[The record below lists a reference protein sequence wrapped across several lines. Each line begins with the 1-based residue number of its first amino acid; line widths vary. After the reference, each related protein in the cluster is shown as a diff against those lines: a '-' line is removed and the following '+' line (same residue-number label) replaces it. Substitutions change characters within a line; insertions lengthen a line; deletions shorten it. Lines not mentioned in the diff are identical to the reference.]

1 MKKLAVIALG
11 GNAILRSDQKGT
23 IQEQDINV
31 MESLKNIV
39 YLIKEGYNIVLSHG
53 NGPQVGNIV
62 MRNDAGEQMYN
73 IAQMP
78 LDICVADSQG
88 GIGYMIERNLRNL
101 LKQHGLNR
109 DVVTLV
115 TQVLVDKND
124 PAINKPSKRIG
135 KLYTKSEASNLKKS
149 KGWIFKKTAKKKDSY
164 RRVVASPTPIE
175 IFNRDSIARLANK
188 GVIVI
193 TIGGGGIPVYR
204 DDNGMLFPI
213 EGVVD
218 KDMASSLLAQRIN
231 ADEFYLL
238 TDVPFVYVNYGEET
252 QEIVEF
258 LNEKDTLK
266 YMKSGEFGEGS
277 MKPKIKAALKFIQ
290 NGGEKSVITESNKL
304 EDRSYGT
311 KITMQY
317 D

>member
-1 MKKLAVIALG
+1 
-11 GNAILRSDQKGT
+11 
-23 IQEQDINV
+23 
-31 MESLKNIV
+31 
-39 YLIKEGYNIVLSHG
+39 
-53 NGPQVGNIV
+53 
-62 MRNDAGEQMYN
+62 
-73 IAQMP
+73 
-78 LDICVADSQG
+78 
-88 GIGYMIERNLRNL
+88 
-101 LKQHGLNR
+101 
-109 DVVTLV
+109 
-115 TQVLVDKND
+115 
-124 PAINKPSKRIG
+124 
-135 KLYTKSEASNLKKS
+135 
-149 KGWIFKKTAKKKDSY
+149 
-164 RRVVASPTPIE
+164 
-175 IFNRDSIARLANK
+175 
-188 GVIVI
+188 
-193 TIGGGGIPVYR
+193 
-204 DDNGMLFPI
+204 MLFPI